1 MDTEIMEQSWEST
14 INQHIYGRLS
24 FYKGTMAIQWRRDS
38 LFNKW
43 WWNKCISI
51 SKSELLLLSRTTQKI
66 HSESITDLNAIPK
79 TIKHPEE
86 NTRENHHEPGLG
98 EIYWL

>member
-1 MDTEIMEQSWEST
+1 MMMEQV
-14 INQHIYGRLS
+14 
-24 FYKGTMAIQWRRDS
+24 
-38 LFNKW
+38 
-43 WWNKCISI
+43 CIHMNCYSY
-51 SKSELLLLSRTTQKI
+51 TTQKI